1 MKDNDYRNWDGIT
14 WAKRLRG
21 KPELAEICDWGK
33 FTTEDWLYLLDHCPN
48 NDEFIKHCD
57 KWEFFP
63 IDIVCDILLSR
74 HPHLIAFCPDSV
86 WRKLC
91 LGHWA
96 KLICSESDNNAIV
109 EKMKELGVATNI
121 ENGHG
126 VMIGGFEWCCP
137 FHWAEEYGS
146 VFVKITIAAANPRAH
161 DQKVR
166 LIAERS
172 VINPHGSIRGRYHS
186 DILKHIQWLAVMAAD
201 FAKMAA
207 EAAKAIPE
215 SGYAEKYDIIAEA
228 AAYEIK
234 LLTEK

>member
-1 MKDNDYRNWDGIT
+1 
-14 WAKRLRG
+14 
-21 KPELAEICDWGK
+21 
-33 FTTEDWLYLLDHCPN
+33 
-48 NDEFIKHCD
+48 
-57 KWEFFP
+57 
-63 IDIVCDILLSR
+63 
-74 HPHLIAFCPDSV
+74 
-86 WRKLC
+86 
-91 LGHWA
+91 
-96 KLICSESDNNAIV
+96 
-109 EKMKELGVATNI
+109 
-121 ENGHG
+121 
-126 VMIGGFEWCCP
+126 MIGGFEWCCP
-137 FHWAEEYGS
+137 IHWAEEYGS
-146 VFVKITIAAANPRAH
+146 VFVKITIADANPRAH

-215 SGYAEKYDIIAEA
+215 SGYAEEYGIIAKA